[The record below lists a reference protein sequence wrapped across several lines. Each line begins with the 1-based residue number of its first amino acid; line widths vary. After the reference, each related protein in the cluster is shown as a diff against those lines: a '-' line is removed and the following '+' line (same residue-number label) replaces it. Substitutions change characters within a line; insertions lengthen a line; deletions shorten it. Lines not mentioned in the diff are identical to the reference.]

1 MSDPHRIDVHNHII
15 PAQYLAGLQRAGIDT
30 SGGIPYPEWSPQI
43 ALDVMDRNGIR
54 AAITSVSSP
63 GVYLGD
69 KGLACDLAREVN
81 EVSAKLIADRPD
93 RFGAFGHLPLPD
105 VDGAL
110 RELEYLSDTLHLD
123 GVVAMASIAD
133 QFLGDRA
140 FDPVYAEL
148 DRRRTVVFLHPTIHP
163 STKLVNIDLPEFMLE
178 FMFDT
183 TRAVANLVFSGTL
196 ERYPN
201 IRFVIA
207 HAGAAVPYLAQRMS
221 LGKLIDPR
229 LAERI
234 PRDPVVYLKRLY
246 YDTALSASTYALAAM
261 QALLEPSQ
269 ILFGSDW
276 PFAPEAVTRKSIS
289 DLQGLSNVDD
299 ATRTA
304 IESSNATALFPR
316 FADV

>member
-1 MSDPHRIDVHNHII
+1 MAEPHRIDVHNHII
-15 PAQYLAGLQRAGIDT
+15 PKQYLAGLEKAGIDT

-43 ALDVMDRNGIR
+43 ALDVMDRNGIK

-63 GVYLGD
+63 GVYMGD
-69 KGLACDLAREVN
+69 RALACDLAREIN
-81 EVSAKLIADRPD
+81 EVSAKLVEDRPD
-93 RFGAFGHLPLPD
+93 RFGAFGHIPLPD

-123 GVVAMASIAD
+123 GVVTMASIAD
-133 QFLGDRA
+133 QYHGDA
-140 FDPVYAEL
+140 EFDAVYAEL

-163 STKLVNIDLPEFMLE
+163 SNKLVNLDLPEFMVE

-201 IRFVIA
+201 IRFIIA
-207 HAGAAVPYLAQRMS
+207 HAGAAIPYLAERMS
-221 LGKLIDPR
+221 LGGLIDPR

-234 PRDPVVYLKRLY
+234 PEDPIVYLKRLF
-246 YDTALSASTYALAAM
+246 YDTALSASPYAMAAL

-289 DLQGLSNVDD
+289 DLQGLSNLDA
-299 ATRTA
+299 ATRLA
-304 IESSNATALFPR
+304 IESSNSQALFPR
-316 FADV
+316 FAED

>member
-1 MSDPHRIDVHNHII
+1 MNGPHRIDVHNHMIL
-15 PAQYLAGLQRAGIDT
+15 PEYLAGLEKAGIKT
-30 SGGIPYPEWSPQI
+30 SGGIPYPRWSPQI

-69 KGLACDLAREVN
+69 KALACALATEVN
-81 EVSAKLIADRPD
+81 EASAKLVAYRPD
-93 RFGAFGHLPLPD
+93 RFGAFGHIPLPD

-110 RELEYLSDTLHLD
+110 RELEYLSDTLHMD
-123 GVVAMASIAD
+123 GVVLMASIGG
-133 QFLGDRA
+133 QFLGDNA

-148 DRRRTVVFLHPTIHP
+148 DRRRTVVFIHPTIHP
-163 STKLVNIDLPEFMLE
+163 STKQVEIDLPEFMME

-201 IRFVIA
+201 IRFIIA
-207 HAGAAVPYLAQRMS
+207 HAGAAIPYLAERMS
-221 LGKLIDPR
+221 LGKLIDAR

-234 PRDPVVYLKRLY
+234 PQDPVVYLKRLY
-246 YDTALSASTYALAAM
+246 YDTALSASPYAFAAM

-276 PFAPEAVTRKSIS
+276 PFAPETITSKSIA
-289 DLQGLSNVDD
+289 DLQGLPSLDD
-299 ATRTA
+299 ATRAA
-304 IESSNATALFPR
+304 IDSSNAEVLFPR
-316 FADV
+316 FAST